1 MKKILKGFTL
11 IELII
16 VMAILAILMAAIMN
30 MFKPVRET
38 YVDATLYENQ
48 RTSQNGIVTYITESI
63 RYATDLGM
71 YTKDKVTD
79 VEGAVEAF
87 TDAYLEANGVKT
99 TDSDYSAKRTN
110 TLAKMKEQAEVIIID
125 NDTTY
130 AFSNVGHKGRILRRK
145 FVKNASGTVQPL
157 TNNAEDASTKE
168 CRLALGEAYYGES
181 SYTITFDI
189 TQDKTGASPTY
200 KGDASKGIKVT
211 VASNASN
218 GIRTNQ
224 IISNNGFVLCKNLD
238 APINGMFDTT
248 KYNSGDTNGNGSATT
263 GDGTKIYIVYT
274 NDTVEITP

>member
-38 YVDATLYENQ
+38 YVDATLYETQ
-48 RTSQNGIVTYITESI
+48 RTAQNGVVTYITESI

-71 YTKDKVTD
+71 YTKDKVSNVTK
-79 VEGAVEAF
+79 AVEEF
-87 TDAYLEANGVKT
+87 TKAYLEANGVKT
-99 TDSDYSAKRTN
+99 TDSDYTAKYN
-110 TLAKMKEQAEVIIID
+110 STLTKMKEQAEVLIID
-125 NDTTY
+125 NDNTY
-130 AFSNVGHKGRILRRK
+130 AFSNVGYKGRILRRK
-145 FVKNASGTVQPL
+145 FVKNASGVVQPL
-157 TNNAEDASTKE
+157 TNNAEDASTNE

-181 SYTITFDI
+181 SYTITFGI
-189 TQDKTGASPTY
+189 TQDTTGTPPTY

-218 GIRTNQ
+218 GIRSNQ
-224 IISNNGFVLCKNLD
+224 VISNNGFVMCNNLC

-248 KYNSGDTNGNGSATT
+248 QYNVSAST
-263 GDGTKIYIVYT
+263 GDGTKIYIVYL
-274 NDTVEITP
+274 NDKVEITP